1 MFNLKSKIMK
11 KLLYASLVI
20 SIIVVLIEITYISET
35 SLAWVIIA
43 LAVAIGLQ
51 GIYLLRK

>member
-1 MFNLKSKIMK
+1 MK
-11 KLLYASLVI
+11 YLLWASLVI
-20 SIIVVLIEITYISET
+20 AVIVVGNEIAWLGRT

-51 GIYLLRK
+51 VVYLLIKK

>member
-1 MFNLKSKIMK
+1 MKI
-11 KLLYASLVI
+11 LLWASLIVA
-20 SIIVVLIEITYISET
+20 IIVVINEITWLGKT

-51 GIYLLRK
+51 AVYLLIKKK